1 MEVVQEMTDD
11 DQEWGEVA
19 QQVVVGQVEAEQHFV
34 VESEQFQRPEQI
46 VEALE
51 ETDQFQNQE
60 QVTENV
66 ETDQFVL
73 VAENVETD
81 QFVQVAENV
90 ETDQFLSQE
99 QVAENIETDKFL
111 NEEQVVKEVEE
122 VPHVGKDVMDQL
134 RNKFSKPQRTE
145 IHSTGPTLPKG
156 LFARLR
162 EKYLS
167 NSTKPGFIKIEG
179 ENRTT
184 APGVVDKIRPKFDG
198 GKSAAQP
205 YSECVEEPQELVP
218 VQQHQKVG
226 LMQQEQEEESDFF
239 E

>member
-1 MEVVQEMTDD
+1 MGSCVRNQLQMEVVQEMTDD

-34 VESEQFQRPEQI
+34 VESEQFQRPEQ
-46 VEALE
+46 
-51 ETDQFQNQE
+51 
-60 QVTENV
+60 VT
-66 ETDQFVL
+66 
-73 VAENVETD
+73 
-81 QFVQVAENV
+81 ENV

>member
-60 QVTENV
+60 QVT
-66 ETDQFVL
+66 
-73 VAENVETD
+73 
-81 QFVQVAENV
+81 ENV

>member
-60 QVTENV
+60 QVT
-66 ETDQFVL
+66 
-73 VAENVETD
+73 
-81 QFVQVAENV
+81 ENV

-167 NSTKPGFIKIEG
+167 NSTKPGEQQSSAFIRR
-179 ENRTT
+179 NRIHKT
-184 APGVVDKIRPKFDG
+184 IQLSRF
-198 GKSAAQP
+198 
-205 YSECVEEPQELVP
+205 
-218 VQQHQKVG
+218 HQNRRR
-226 LMQQEQEEESDFF
+226 ESHHCTRRRR
-239 E
+239 

>member
-1 MEVVQEMTDD
+1 MGHSASRSDPHK
-11 DQEWGEVA
+11 
-19 QQVVVGQVEAEQHFV
+19 QHETLAPSSLV
-34 VESEQFQRPEQI
+34 CESEQFQRPEQI

-66 ETDQFVL
+66 ETDQF
-73 VAENVETD
+73 
-81 QFVQVAENV
+81 
-90 ETDQFLSQE
+90 
-99 QVAENIETDKFL
+99 L
-111 NEEQVVKEVEE
+111 NQEQVVKEVEE

-226 LMQQEQEEESDFF
+226 LMQQKQEEESDFF